1 MKKNTL
7 QIFWSIIIIFALSSC
22 STQTKTQLHEK
33 SIQMKISDN
42 WEMFPNSDCP
52 QSGREVSSNS
62 FKIESAIKTQVPTT
76 VLNAQVQNGIYRDIY
91 FGDNITKIPEEDY
104 QQSWWFRK
112 AIDIID
118 INSNFEL
125 QFDGI
130 NYKANIWLNGKLL
143 ADTTS
148 VNNAFKQYRY
158 KVGDL
163 LVTGENILAVQVF
176 PPKAGDFS
184 IGFVDW
190 NPSPPDQNMGI
201 FRPVYLNQIDKVQ
214 IAEPYI
220 ESVFEDGDYSV
231 SKEIISLKLK
241 NYTAEEVIGSL
252 NLSFLGKT
260 INKQVSLA
268 AHENVILVFHPSEY
282 KELIIQQPQL
292 WWPHTIG
299 EPVLHDF
306 KISFANEAGL
316 LANRE
321 MKFGIREVGDY
332 YNEAGHRGFTV
343 NGEKISIRG
352 AGWVDN
358 MTLDNTHGY
367 DEIQLQYV
375 KDMNMNT
382 IRLEGFWGKDEHL
395 YERCDELGI
404 LIMVGW
410 SCHWEWENYLGKF
423 CDEKY
428 GGILSDEDVSLMA
441 EAWKDQIIWLR
452 NHPAIMTWFSGSDCI
467 PLPKLEQLYFEAF
480 KEYDTSRVYLA
491 SAKEWETGEVET
503 GVKMRGPYAYVPPIY
518 WFADTLYG
526 GAFGFNTETGPGAQV
541 PPIESIKKMIP
552 QKNLWP
558 INEMWDFHCGR
569 NEFNTLSRYTEAL
582 NERYGEAH
590 SVEEYARKAQL
601 LNYELM
607 RPMFE
612 AFSVNRYKATGV
624 IQWMLNSAWPE
635 MYWQLYDS
643 YLLPNAAYFATK
655 KAGEPIQAIY
665 NYEDECVYIVNDK
678 LEDEANMVLDI
689 RVYNIKSELILHEI
703 LGANVYAN
711 SSQKLYDLSG
721 LKKKTGTY
729 FVDLR
734 ISREDGDIA
743 QNFYWLSTQEDLLD
757 YEAKVPNWYYH
768 TPSKQYA
775 DFSLLQ
781 TLSSSKI
788 SQEVKA
794 EVQGDE
800 MVYRITL
807 KNLNTN
813 ISFFIEMFMKDDKSG
828 ETILPVYWEDN
839 YISLLP
845 NEKRFLEARIPLS
858 LVEGRNVNL
867 VALPYNSAE

>member
-1 MKKNTL
+1 MIKNTL
-7 QIFWSIIIIFALSSC
+7 QILWSIIIIFALSAC

-42 WEMFPNSDCP
+42 WELFPQSDCA
-52 QSGREVSSNS
+52 QSGQEVSSNS
-62 FKIESAIKTQVPTT
+62 FHLESAIITKVPTT
-76 VLNAQVQNGIYRDIY
+76 VLNAQVQNEIYEDIY
-91 FGDNITKIPEEDY
+91 FGDNIRKIPEEDY
-104 QQSWWFRK
+104 QQAWWFRNVIRLER
-112 AIDIID
+112 IDSD
-118 INSNFEL
+118 FEL

-130 NYKANIWLNGKLL
+130 NYKANIWLNGNLL
-143 ADTTS
+143 ADTST
-148 VNNAFKQYRY
+148 VDNAFKQYRY
-158 KVGDL
+158 NVSSL
-163 LVTGENILAVQVF
+163 LIEGENILAVQVF

-190 NPSPPDQNMGI
+190 NPSPPDMNMGI
-201 FRPVYLNQIDKVQ
+201 FRPVFLNKIQDVQ
-214 IAEPYI
+214 IVEPYI
-220 ESVFEDGDYSV
+220 ESVFENEDYSV

-241 NYTAEEVIGSL
+241 NYSSELIKG
-252 NLSFLGKT
+252 NLSLSFFGRT
-260 INKQVSLA
+260 ITKELEVGAN
-268 AHENVILVFHPSEY
+268 ENVKFVFHPSEY
-282 KELIIQQPQL
+282 KELIIENPQL

-299 EPVLHDF
+299 EPVLHDL
-306 KISFANEAGL
+306 KISFSSDNQI
-316 LANRE
+316 LAKQE
-321 MKFGIREVGDY
+321 MKFGIREVDDY
-332 YNEAGHRGFTV
+332 YNEAGHRGFTI

-358 MTLDNTHGY
+358 MTLDNTYDY

-382 IRLEGFWGKDEHL
+382 IRLEGFWGKDKHL
-395 YERCDELGI
+395 YQRCDELGI

-441 EAWKDQIIWLR
+441 EAWKDQLLWLR
-452 NHPAIMTWFSGSDCI
+452 NHPSIMTWFSGSDCI
-467 PLPKLEQLYFEAF
+467 PLPKLEELYFETF

-491 SAKEWETGEVET
+491 SAKEWESGEVET
-503 GVKMRGPYAYVPPIY
+503 GVKMRGPYAYEPPVY

-552 QKNLWP
+552 KEDLWP
-558 INEMWDFHCGR
+558 INQMWDFHCGR
-569 NEFNTLSRYTEAL
+569 NEFNTLDRYTEAL
-582 NERYGEAH
+582 NQRYGAAE
-590 SVEEYARKAQL
+590 SVVEYARKAQL

-612 AFSVNRYKATGV
+612 AFSVNRYEATGV

-655 KAGEPIQAIY
+655 KAGQPIQSIY
-665 NYEDECVYIVNDK
+665 NYEDEGVYVVNDK

-689 RVYNIKSELILHEI
+689 RVYNIKSELILHETM
-703 LGANVYAN
+703 GANVYAN
-711 SSQKLYDLSG
+711 SSEKLYDLSS
-721 LKKKTGTY
+721 LQNKTETY

-734 ISREDGDIA
+734 ISREDEELA
-743 QNFYWLSTQEDLLD
+743 QNFYWLSTREDLLD

-775 DFSLLQ
+775 DFTMLN
-781 TLSSSKI
+781 TLPSSKLEQI
-788 SQEVKA
+788 IESEI
-794 EVQGDE
+794 QGDE
-800 MVYRITL
+800 MVYSITL
-807 KNLNTN
+807 KNLNSN
-813 ISFFIEMFMKDDKSG
+813 ISFFIEMFLK
-828 ETILPVYWEDN
+828 EENTEEAILPVFWEDN

-845 NEKRFLEARIPLS
+845 NEKRYLEARVPLS
-858 LVEGRNVNL
+858 LVEGKKIKL
-867 VALPYNSAE
+867 VAIPFNSEK